1 MLKYTYNLWRYN
13 RNMDKFTNQFKDI
26 NKMEHK
32 ILNDFDV
39 LHQNILNVEEI
50 IDSTGTHL
58 DTIEKEFIEQTQLD
72 KDDIPLLFAAIALQS
87 CRWIF
92 QPKMDLKFS
101 KTDKTDRHSS
111 SADGQKEKK
120 IAKEK
125 AKKNIYHDNEKYT
138 NRFPTKQEILLNNV
152 PYDAMK
158 GTEHIKIPGV
168 TDEGKNICGKNHHS
182 ATMGHD
188 PLLGYLFGTMN
199 IITRTITFKTPN
211 LITNPVKKVPN
222 SNDQYVIPKYISPLE
237 LLYQVKESLSE
248 DYKRIVAAFAKQIMH
263 LQSDKY
269 SKQGLPIPFL
279 SPEKA
284 QNLLN
289 KGWNSNELEKLVKYI
304 CKNTGVIGIQ
314 AFLSLA
320 INCIIEFLY
329 ILTHDDYD
337 INKVKCRK
345 LITYSNVIANS
356 SNIIFSII
364 KKNLCELDL
373 GGFIVTI
380 HRIYQDKKVIG
391 AIQQEFI
398 DSNISKIID
407 ESQIQFNS
415 VDIYNNFEKGNVYL
429 DIHTLKDL
437 TFPQNTFVQ
446 IEQYRYFLNF
456 KPIKK
461 SNIAKT
467 ARVEA
472 SHDALPLFKKLDEI
486 LDREKTK
493 LQVDSDVKSEII
505 VRLKEK
511 YNSLLTDYEFSQE
524 LMNLLL
530 KLKEIQEMENES
542 IAIIDSLL
550 GE

>member
-1 MLKYTYNLWRYN
+1 
-13 RNMDKFTNQFKDI
+13 MDKFANQFKDI
-26 NKMEHK
+26 NKMECK

-199 IITRTITFKTPN
+199 IITRTITFKTLN

-237 LLYQVKESLSE
+237 LLYQ
-248 DYKRIVAAFAKQIMH
+248 
-263 LQSDKY
+263 
-269 SKQGLPIPFL
+269 
-279 SPEKA
+279 
-284 QNLLN
+284 
-289 KGWNSNELEKLVKYI
+289 
-304 CKNTGVIGIQ
+304 
-314 AFLSLA
+314 
-320 INCIIEFLY
+320 
-329 ILTHDDYD
+329 LT
-337 INKVKCRK
+337 I
-345 LITYSNVIANS
+345 
-356 SNIIFSII
+356 
-364 KKNLCELDL
+364 
-373 GGFIVTI
+373 
-380 HRIYQDKKVIG
+380 
-391 AIQQEFI
+391 
-398 DSNISKIID
+398 
-407 ESQIQFNS
+407 
-415 VDIYNNFEKGNVYL
+415 
-429 DIHTLKDL
+429 
-437 TFPQNTFVQ
+437 
-446 IEQYRYFLNF
+446 
-456 KPIKK
+456 
-461 SNIAKT
+461 
-467 ARVEA
+467 
-472 SHDALPLFKKLDEI
+472 
-486 LDREKTK
+486 
-493 LQVDSDVKSEII
+493 
-505 VRLKEK
+505 
-511 YNSLLTDYEFSQE
+511 
-524 LMNLLL
+524 
-530 KLKEIQEMENES
+530 
-542 IAIIDSLL
+542 
-550 GE
+550 